1 MKERRMVPFS
11 EIRNIGGGRDL
22 GGENKEFWFGGVDE
36 SHVHIMQL
44 FG

>member
-11 EIRNIGGGRDL
+11 EIRKIGGARDL
-22 GGENKEFWFGGVDE
+22 GGENQEFWFGGIDE
-36 SHVHIMQL
+36 SYVHIKWL